1 MKEKNLIELYILK
14 NRLIKKGLVESD
26 EMFQIL
32 EAIDYKEKLILEEE
46 EDTSAT
52 GGPAVSGGMGAVVSS
67 QPSGLAGATIG
78 TSWASGGGTVGS
90 GDVSIPYNPSGA
102 NRMQQKIPVMG
113 SNHGPRTGKKS
124 REKKLDLKALKSVFA
139 KRQDFTA
146 GQTKNGEKKVMSF
159 DDFKK
164 DDINTIKK

>member
-1 MKEKNLIELYILK
+1 MEMSLYKLYIIKEKMEQENLSNSSNYSSLCEKITNMELSL
-14 NRLIKKGLVESD
+14 
-26 EMFQIL
+26 
-32 EAIDYKEKLILEEE
+32 

-52 GGPAVSGGMGAVVSS
+52 GGPAGSVGGMGAVVNA
-67 QPSGLAGATIG
+67 QPSGLAGQTIG
-78 TSWASGGGTVGS
+78 TSWASGGGMAGS
-90 GDVSIPYNPSGA
+90 GDISVPYNPSGA

-124 REKKLDLKALKSVFA
+124 REKKLDLKALKSAFA
-139 KRQDFTA
+139 KRKDFTA

-164 DDINTIKK
+164 DDVNIIKK

>member
-1 MKEKNLIELYILK
+1 MEMSLYKLYTIKEKMEQENLSNSSNYSSLC
-14 NRLIKKGLVESD
+14 
-26 EMFQIL
+26 
-32 EAIDYKEKLILEEE
+32 EKITNMELILE

-52 GGPAVSGGMGAVVSS
+52 GGPAGSVGGMGAVVNA
-67 QPSGLAGATIG
+67 QPSGLAGQTIG
-78 TSWASGGGTVGS
+78 TSWASGGGKVGS
-90 GDVSIPYNPSGA
+90 GDVSVPYNPSGS
-102 NRMQQKIPVMG
+102 NRMFQKIPVMG

-159 DDFKK
+159 DDFKR

>member
-1 MKEKNLIELYILK
+1 MEMSLYKLHIIKEKMEQENLSNSSNYSSLCEKIINMELAL
-14 NRLIKKGLVESD
+14 
-26 EMFQIL
+26 
-32 EAIDYKEKLILEEE
+32 

-52 GGPAVSGGMGAVVSS
+52 GGPAGSVGGMGAVVNA
-67 QPSGLAGATIG
+67 QPSGLAGQTIG
-78 TSWASGGGTVGS
+78 TSWASGGGMAGS
-90 GDVSIPYNPSGA
+90 GDISVPYNPSGA

-124 REKKLDLKALKSVFA
+124 REKKLDLKALKSAFA
-139 KRQDFTA
+139 KRKDFTT

-164 DDINTIKK
+164 DDVNIIKK

>member
-1 MKEKNLIELYILK
+1 MEMSLYKLNIIKEKMEQENLSNSSNYSSLCEKITNMELAL
-14 NRLIKKGLVESD
+14 
-26 EMFQIL
+26 
-32 EAIDYKEKLILEEE
+32 

-52 GGPAVSGGMGAVVSS
+52 GGPAVGGMGAVVNA
-67 QPSGLAGATIG
+67 QPSGLAGQTIG
-78 TSWASGGGTVGS
+78 TNWASGGGTVGS
-90 GDVSIPYNPSGA
+90 GDVSVPYNPSGS

-124 REKKLDLKALKSVFA
+124 REKKLDLKALKSAFA

-164 DDINTIKK
+164 DDVNTIKK

>member
-1 MKEKNLIELYILK
+1 MEMSLYKLNIIKEKMEQENLSNSSNYSSLCEKITNMELSL
-14 NRLIKKGLVESD
+14 
-26 EMFQIL
+26 
-32 EAIDYKEKLILEEE
+32 

-52 GGPAVSGGMGAVVSS
+52 GGPAGSVGGMGAVVNA
-67 QPSGLAGATIG
+67 QPSGLAGQTIG
-78 TSWASGGGTVGS
+78 TNWASGGGMAGS
-90 GDVSIPYNPSGA
+90 GDISVPYNPSGA

-124 REKKLDLKALKSVFA
+124 REKKLDLKALKSAFA
-139 KRQDFTA
+139 KRKDFTA

-164 DDINTIKK
+164 DDVNIIKK

>member
-1 MKEKNLIELYILK
+1 MEMSLYKLNIIKEKMEQENLSNSSNYSSLCEKITNMELTL
-14 NRLIKKGLVESD
+14 
-26 EMFQIL
+26 
-32 EAIDYKEKLILEEE
+32 E

-52 GGPAVSGGMGAVVSS
+52 GGPAGSVGGMGAVVNA
-67 QPSGLAGATIG
+67 QPSGLAGQTIG
-78 TSWASGGGTVGS
+78 TNWASGGGMAGS
-90 GDVSIPYNPSGA
+90 GDISVPYNPSGA

-124 REKKLDLKALKSVFA
+124 REKKLDLKALKSAFA
-139 KRQDFTA
+139 KRKDFTA

-164 DDINTIKK
+164 DDVNIIKK